1 MDIVAISDSHDNKPR
16 LPDGDLLIHSGDLTM
31 MGTRRQV
38 KQSIQWLGDL
48 ARNKYKHG
56 VVYVPGNHDFLFEDW
71 REGLPKVKKGMEIER
86 DFAQAKEW
94 CDKYGVRLLMNE
106 SVEIE
111 GVKIYG
117 SPEQPWFHD
126 WAFNIHRDVI
136 GLHWAKIPDDVQ
148 ILITHGPPF
157 GIGDLCPGGHVGCQ
171 ALLERIKDL
180 KDLKMHIFGH
190 IHEGAGHSWFQ
201 NKLFV
206 NASVLDGRY
215 NGYEDIQVIEWPEL
229 KVRSYPDE
237 YV

>member
-1 MDIVAISDSHDNKPR
+1 MDIVTIADSHNNKPR
-16 LPDGDLLIHSGDLTM
+16 LPGGDLLIHAGDLTM
-31 MGTRRQV
+31 MGTRREV

-48 ARNKYKHG
+48 AKNKYEHG
-56 VVYVPGNHDFLFEDW
+56 VVLVPGNHDFLFEDW
-71 REGLPKVKKGMEIER
+71 REGLPKSKRGQEIER

-94 CDKYGVRLLMNE
+94 CDQYGVRLLMNE

-111 GVKIYG
+111 GIKIFG

-126 WAFNIHRDVI
+126 WAFNVQRGEI
-136 GLHWAKIPDDVQ
+136 GLHWAKIPSDVQ
-148 ILITHGPPF
+148 LLITHGPPF
-157 GIGDLCPGGHVGCQ
+157 GIGDLCPGGHVGCA

-180 KDLKMHIFGH
+180 QDLKVHIFGH
-190 IHEGAGHSWFQ
+190 IHEGAGNSWFN

-215 NGYEDIQVIEWPEL
+215 NGYEDIQVIEWPSL